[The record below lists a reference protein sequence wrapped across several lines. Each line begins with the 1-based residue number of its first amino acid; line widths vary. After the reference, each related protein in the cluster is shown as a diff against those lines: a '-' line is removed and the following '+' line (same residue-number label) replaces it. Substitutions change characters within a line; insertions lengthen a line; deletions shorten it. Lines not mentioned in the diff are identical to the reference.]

1 VYACQRGAK
10 AFFTHGLHARLPAP
24 AFRACVQGR
33 VSIPLRQVME
43 RGRVR
48 DTWPLQDVGQGSLTM
63 ELSWMGT
70 LTL

>member
-1 VYACQRGAK
+1 MDQACQRSANELLSR
-10 AFFTHGLHARLPAP
+10 ACLPAP
-24 AFRACVQGR
+24 ASTVQGR
-33 VSIPLRQVME
+33 VSIPLRHVME

-70 LTL
+70 LAM

>member
-1 VYACQRGAK
+1 M
-10 AFFTHGLHARLPAP
+10 PAP
-24 AFRACVQGR
+24 PCIPSTLFVQGR

-48 DTWPLQDVGQGSLTM
+48 DTWPLQDVKQGSLTM

-70 LTL
+70 LNL

>member
-1 VYACQRGAK
+1 M
-10 AFFTHGLHARLPAP
+10 
-24 AFRACVQGR
+24 QGR

-70 LTL
+70 LAM